1 MEAIFRAIASYADLG
16 CEFAAVV
23 VLAIGA
29 AEALVGVLLSAPRWS
44 DIPPKKLVW
53 ARFAS
58 WLVLGLEFTLAGDII
73 RTAIAPSWNDIGQL
87 GAIAAIR
94 TALNWFLDRDI
105 AVFQAEQKSTEASSA
120 RAAASAGPPP
130 VAGSAH

>member
-1 MEAIFRAIASYADLG
+1 MEAVFRAIAEYADLG

-23 VLAIGA
+23 VLTVGA
-29 AEALVGVLLSAPRWS
+29 VEALVNLALTAPRWS

-94 TALNWFLDRDI
+94 TALNWFLERDI
-105 AVFQAEQKSTEASSA
+105 AEFQAE
-120 RAAASAGPPP
+120 RP
-130 VAGSAH
+130 VTAPATNPAP